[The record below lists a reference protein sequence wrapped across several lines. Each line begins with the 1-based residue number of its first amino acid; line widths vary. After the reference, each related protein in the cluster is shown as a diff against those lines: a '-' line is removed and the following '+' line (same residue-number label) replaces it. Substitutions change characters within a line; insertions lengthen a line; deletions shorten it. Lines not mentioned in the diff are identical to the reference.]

1 MNSSSGSQSESEFE
15 SLELIGRGSFG
26 QIRKVRRRT
35 DGQVLVRK
43 EISYKSMNQK
53 EKAQLIAEFRILK
66 SLVHPN
72 IVQYLHHEH
81 ISDEHM
87 VHLYMEYCG
96 GGDLAG
102 LIRQCRESNEYVPE
116 NVVWSI
122 FTQLILALYRC
133 HFNTDPPPPG
143 DMFCL
148 DSSDVSTPITPST
161 VILHRDIKPDNV
173 FLDKEHSVKL
183 GDFGLAKMLDQ
194 EHIMANTYV
203 GTPFYM
209 SPEVLMDQ
217 PYTPQSDI
225 WSLGCV
231 IYELCALH
239 PPFQAKSHLLL
250 SQKIREGTYPAI
262 PDCYSSTLGRTIAA
276 CININALQRPTTA
289 TLLSLDVVK
298 LCRKEREISD
308 ARSSLAS
315 IEEEL
320 QRREQMLIEREKQLV
335 QDFESHKQE
344 LEQEV
349 YTKLEREL
357 STAIEQEVDRRVEIV
372 LKEKEKASNSNN
384 TASNT
389 TPATSAA
396 AAATAANSRPQTAN
410 ITNSS
415 GSPNSPPDTTM
426 SSPASPPLSS
436 RNVRGPRS
444 IRDNIISPLRASRQ
458 PFDDMTNHQFIP
470 TSPTAFHFQHQH
482 HNAANTYNYS
492 NDEDTVKEISKHT
505 VVTIDDE
512 DNETIAATSSSS
524 SSEETVTGG
533 NTSSGN
539 TTIGPGS
546 SSNYTSN
553 WQTSTSPKKPGT
565 PQRAGAPN
573 YQGIGAAAAKAK
585 LMGVKGT
592 PGSIGRTAVQIQREN
607 HHQQQPHNQ
616 NNNNGGNNMWDEN
629 IHGDD
634 MPSPFLKRWER
645 RLELKNKSL

>member
-1 MNSSSGSQSESEFE
+1 MSDDFE

-26 QIRKVRRRT
+26 QIRKVRRRA

-81 ISDEHM
+81 ISEQHV

-143 DMFCL
+143 DLFCL
-148 DSSDVSTPITPST
+148 DSPDVTTPMTPST

-173 FLDKEHSVKL
+173 FLDKNHSVKL

-250 SQKIREGTYPAI
+250 SQKIREGTYPTI
-262 PDCYSSTLGRTIAA
+262 PDCYSSTLSRTIAA

-298 LCRKEREISD
+298 LCRKEKEITE
-308 ARSSLAS
+308 ARNSLAS

-320 QRREQMLIEREKQLV
+320 QRREQLLIEREQQLV
-335 QDFESHKQE
+335 QDFEAHKQE

-349 YTKLEREL
+349 YNKLEREL
-357 STAIEQEVDRRVEIV
+357 STAIEREVDRRVEIV
-372 LKEKEKASNSNN
+372 MKEQKNSNLFRP
-384 TASNT
+384 SGGGG
-389 TPATSAA
+389 PTSP
-396 AAATAANSRPQTAN
+396 S
-410 ITNSS
+410 
-415 GSPNSPPDTTM
+415 DTSM
-426 SSPASPPLSS
+426 NSPASPPLSS
-436 RNVRGPRS
+436 RNVKGPRS

-470 TSPTAFHFQHQH
+470 SSPSSAFNTRQTASTTTTASYH
-482 HNAANTYNYS
+482 HT
-492 NDEDTVKEISKHT
+492 DTNPQPHNI
-505 VVTIDDE
+505 VTIDSGSDASSTSS
-512 DNETIAATSSSS
+512 NETTESSNATS
-524 SSEETVTGG
+524 
-533 NTSSGN
+533 
-539 TTIGPGS
+539 IGPGS
-546 SSNYTSN
+546 DYTSN
-553 WQTSTSPKKPGT
+553 WQTKKVGT
-565 PQRAGAPN
+565 PQRSAPHYN
-573 YQGIGAAAAKAK
+573 IVPTGIGAAAAKAK
-585 LMGVKGT
+585 IMGVKGT

-607 HHQQQPHNQ
+607 NTTSD
-616 NNNNGGNNMWDEN
+616 NNSGKMWDETL
-629 IHGDD
+629 HGDD

-645 RLELKNKSL
+645 RLELKNRSL

>member
-1 MNSSSGSQSESEFE
+1 MSEDFE

-26 QIRKVRRRT
+26 QIRKVRRRA

-81 ISDEHM
+81 ISEQHV

-143 DMFCL
+143 DLFCL
-148 DSSDVSTPITPST
+148 DSSDVNTPMTPST

-173 FLDKEHSVKL
+173 FLDKNHSVKL

-250 SQKIREGTYPAI
+250 SQKIREGTYPGI

-289 TLLSLDVVK
+289 TLLSLDVIK
-298 LCRKEREISD
+298 LCRKEKEITE

-320 QRREQMLIEREKQLV
+320 QRREQLLIEREQQLV
-335 QDFESHKQE
+335 QDFEAHKQE

-349 YTKLEREL
+349 YNKLEREL
-357 STAIEQEVDRRVEIV
+357 STAIEREVDRRVEIV
-372 LKEKEKASNSNN
+372 MKEQKNLFR
-384 TASNT
+384 
-389 TPATSAA
+389 PPGGGGPTSP
-396 AAATAANSRPQTAN
+396 S
-410 ITNSS
+410 
-415 GSPNSPPDTTM
+415 DTSM
-426 SSPASPPLSS
+426 NSPASPPLSS
-436 RNVRGPRS
+436 RNVKGPRS

-470 TSPTAFHFQHQH
+470 SSPSAAFNSRQPATTASYSHTETNHQP
-482 HNAANTYNYS
+482 HN
-492 NDEDTVKEISKHT
+492 I
-505 VVTIDDE
+505 VTIDSGSDASSTSS
-512 DNETIAATSSSS
+512 NETTESSNATS
-524 SSEETVTGG
+524 
-533 NTSSGN
+533 
-539 TTIGPGS
+539 IGPGS
-546 SSNYTSN
+546 DYTSN
-553 WQTSTSPKKPGT
+553 WQTKKVGT
-565 PQRAGAPN
+565 PQRSAPHYN
-573 YQGIGAAAAKAK
+573 IVPTGIGAAAAKAK
-585 LMGVKGT
+585 IMGVKGT

-607 HHQQQPHNQ
+607 NTTSD
-616 NNNNGGNNMWDEN
+616 NNSGKMWDETL
-629 IHGDD
+629 HGDD

-645 RLELKNKSL
+645 RLELKNRSL